1 MDLIKQEILE
11 SKLIQYNEL
20 MVLKELVE
28 IFDQF
33 KTFTK
38 FEFNLGFAKVSRS
51 IKKVRK

>member
-1 MDLIKQEILE
+1 MYLIKQEMLVP
-11 SKLIQYNEL
+11 KLIHYNEL

-38 FEFNLGFAKVSRS
+38 FEFNLGFVKVSRS